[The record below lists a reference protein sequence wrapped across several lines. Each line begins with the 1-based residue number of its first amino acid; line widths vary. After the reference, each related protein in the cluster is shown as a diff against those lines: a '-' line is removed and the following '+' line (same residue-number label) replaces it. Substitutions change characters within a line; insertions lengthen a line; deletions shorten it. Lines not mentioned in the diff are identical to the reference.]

1 MKYTTAIA
9 TLTAVAFCISPRAG
23 ADDIP
28 DRGYQLATNKGC
40 FECHTVG
47 RDYVGPSFRS
57 VAERYRLN
65 PETRSDL
72 ADVIRAGSRGH
83 WGERFEMWPQVHL
96 HEDEVQL
103 LIDWVVSQ

>member
-1 MKYTTAIA
+1 MKYTTALA
-9 TLTAVAFCISPRAG
+9 TLTLVIFDISPRAA
-23 ADDIP
+23 ADDIAE
-28 DRGYQLATNKGC
+28 RGYQLALNKGC

-65 PETRSDL
+65 PQTRYEL

-83 WGERFEMWPQVHL
+83 WGERFEMWPQVRL
-96 HEDEVQL
+96 REDEVEL
-103 LIDWVVSQ
+103 LVDWVISQ